1 MELKIKNKNGIKL
14 FTKDTKC
21 EEDIIVKLD
30 SSLIPSG
37 TLEVI
42 ENGEHDV
49 ASYEKVRVNVEDSG
63 GITLDM
69 IAEAQIAGE
78 VTLNATTIASY
89 AFAGNTGITSLIA
102 PNVISVATNAFYSM
116 PNLQNIY
123 LPKCQTISQN
133 CFKATI
139 IVTLSLPECTSI
151 GSSSFTAPTKLKTID
166 IPKCKTI
173 GGSAFAQSIITT
185 LILPECTSIG
195 NSALSNCKQLT
206 FADLGNCKSLER
218 YALRNNANLATV
230 ILRGE
235 TICTCALNVLDATA
249 IAKGTG
255 YIYVPRALL
264 SDSDSTLDYRQ
275 ATNWAR
281 FATQFR
287 VLEDYTVDGTTTGE
301 LDLSKI

>member
-14 FTKDTKC
+14 LTKDTKC

-37 TLEVI
+37 TLEVT

-49 ASYEKVRVNVEDSG
+49 TNYEKVNVNVEGSG

-69 IAEAQIAGE
+69 IAQAQIAGE

-89 AFAGNTGITSLIA
+89 AFAGNAGITSLNA
-102 PNVISVATNAFYSM
+102 PNVRSINTYAFYTPTSLTSVNI
-116 PNLQNIY
+116 PNCL
-123 LPKCQTISQN
+123 TISTY
-133 CFKATI
+133 CFRNTQI
-139 IVTLSLPECTSI
+139 SSLSLPECTSI
-151 GSSSFTAPTKLKTID
+151 GGNSFTTPKKLTVLNL
-166 IPKCKTI
+166 PKCKTI
-173 GGSAFAQSIITT
+173 GASAFAQSIITR
-185 LILPECTSIG
+185 LVIPECTSIG
-195 NSALSNCKQLT
+195 NSAFSNCTKLT
-206 FADLGNCKSLER
+206 FADLGNCKSLDR
-218 YALRNNANLATV
+218 YALRNNSLLATV
-230 ILRGE
+230 ILRSE
-235 TICTCALNVLDATA
+235 TICTCALNVLDSTP

-264 SDSDSTLDYRQ
+264 SDTDSTSDYRQ
-275 ATNWAR
+275 ATNLAR

-287 VLEDYTVDGTTTGE
+287 VLEDYTVDGTITGE